1 LCAMAIKNKDKNAP
15 KKNLSSYMLFS
26 NDKRPEMAKDPKYAG
41 VKGLNPDLMKDIA
54 ELWKNLPAAQKEPYE
69 RKAKEEKERFDR
81 EFKEYKEKHGDALAA
96 HRAKLAAARKKK
108 AEAGKSSNPMKAKGP
123 GSQLMKKKVR
133 DLEKQY
139 DAPTGKA
146 KTCFMLFGDEVRPG
160 LIKENPGVKVDIIA
174 GLIGKAWAAADA
186 ATKERLNKEAE
197 KSKKE
202 FDAKVAAFKSSD
214 KFQKFTDAKKKI
226 VDDFLEERAK
236 KKAGPKKKKKKGAK
250 KPKATKGKGKK
261 KADDSDDDDDSDDS
275 DESEKPKKKVKK
287 PPVKKDIKKK
297 DKKDKKSKKDK
308 KEKKEKKKKK
318 DKKEK
323 KKKKKK
329 DDSSDSDSD

>member
-81 EFKEYKEKHGDALAA
+81 EFKEYKENHGDALAA

-108 AEAGKSSNPMKAKGP
+108 AESGKGSNPMKTKGP
-123 GSQLMKKKVR
+123 GSQLMKRKLL

-139 DAPTGKA
+139 DVPPPRA
-146 KTCFMLFGDEVRPG
+146 KTGYMLFADEVRPG
-160 LIKENPGVKVDIIA
+160 VMKANPGKKATELAPLIA
-174 GLIGKAWAAADA
+174 KAWADADA
-186 ATKERLNKEAE
+186 ATKDRIQKEVD
-197 KSKKE
+197 KLKVE
-202 FDAKVAAFKSSD
+202 FDAKHKAFKASAN
-214 KFQKFTDAKKKI
+214 FQKYNDEKKKI
-226 VDDFLEERAK
+226 VDDFLEKRANKKDGK
-236 KKAGPKKKKKKGAK
+236 KKRKKKGAK
-250 KPKATKGKGKK
+250 KPKATKGKAKK